1 VEWAKPVAVRSMEG
15 LGVGVLRT
23 RSRAQE
29 RRSLSRSSGALPK
42 MRVGPSEPALQERA
56 SNHLKLLRSKAVV
69 VSVEAK
75 GAPLSASGV
84 VREDERK

>member
-1 VEWAKPVAVRSMEG
+1 MPLGLALTEG
-15 LGVGVLRT
+15 LGLSVLRT

-42 MRVGPSEPALQERA
+42 MRAGPSESALQGQA

-75 GAPLSASGV
+75 GAPVSASGV

>member
-1 VEWAKPVAVRSMEG
+1 M
-15 LGVGVLRT
+15 
-23 RSRAQE
+23 RA
-29 RRSLSRSSGALPK
+29 
-42 MRVGPSEPALQERA
+42 GPSESALQGQA

-75 GAPLSASGV
+75 GAPVSASGV